1 LSPTRRGANA
11 DELSQRLL
19 NGDRL
24 ALARFI
30 SAVEAGRQD
39 ARQALRCLFPRTGR
53 AHIIGVTGPP
63 GSGKS
68 TLVTALARAYRAHD
82 RTVGIVAV
90 DPTSP
95 FTGGAILGDR
105 VRMMELHAD
114 PGVFVRSMA
123 TRGQLGGLAR
133 STLDVVLVLDAFGKD
148 AVLVETVGVGQ
159 DEVEIVRAADTTM
172 VVGVPGLGDD
182 IQAIKAGILEIAD
195 ILVVNKADVAG
206 AARLVSDLRH
216 MLQLA
221 PETSE
226 RQPPILETVATE
238 GRGIDELLDA
248 LDTHRA
254 YLMESGAW
262 RQRRAESARRQVRAI
277 LEDRL
282 LTRIDQLT
290 SNDEWAA
297 RFEAVAARQQDPY
310 AVADEVDAAL
320 GALSGGFNPR
330 AERSGS
336 LVAEGASESAG
347 PPEGSS
353 GGFNRRAERSDPLVP
368 EGGQEHQP

>member
-1 LSPTRRGANA
+1 LSPTARRASA
-11 DELSQRLL
+11 DELSERLL
-19 NGDRL
+19 KGDRL

-68 TLVTALARAYRAHD
+68 TLVTALAKAYRARD
-82 RTVGIVAV
+82 KTVGIVAV

-206 AARLVSDLRH
+206 AARLVADLRH

-221 PETSE
+221 PETSN
-226 RQPPILETVATE
+226 RQPPILETVATQ
-238 GRGIDELLDA
+238 GRGIDELLAAVDA
-248 LDTHRA
+248 HRA
-254 YLMESGAW
+254 YLAESGAW
-262 RQRRAESARRQVRAI
+262 RERRAESARRQVRAI

-290 SNDEWAA
+290 SSEAWTA
-297 RFEAVAARQQDPY
+297 RFEAVAAREQDPY
-310 AVADEVDAAL
+310 AVADDLE
-320 GALSGGFNPR
+320 GALSGGSR

-336 LVAEGASESAG
+336 LVAEG
-347 PPEGSS
+347 
-353 GGFNRRAERSDPLVP
+353 
-368 EGGQEHQP
+368 GQEHQT